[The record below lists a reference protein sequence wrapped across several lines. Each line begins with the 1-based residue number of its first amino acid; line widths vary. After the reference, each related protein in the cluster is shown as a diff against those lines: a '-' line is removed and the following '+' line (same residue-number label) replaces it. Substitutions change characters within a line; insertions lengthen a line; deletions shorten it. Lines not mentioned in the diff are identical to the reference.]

1 MNLTLSDRVNRI
13 KPSATLAVT
22 AKAIALKAQG
32 KNILTL
38 SVGEPDFDTP
48 EHIKQAAIGALTR
61 GFTKYTQ
68 TLGTV
73 ELRQAIANKLAR
85 ENKLSYDPKQII
97 VSCGAKQSIFNITQI
112 LLQKGDE
119 VLIPTPAWPSYREIV
134 LLTGAEPILIIT
146 SPDNRFK
153 LTPEAL
159 EAAITPRTRLIMLN
173 SPSNPTGVAYSKSEL
188 ARLGEVLLRH
198 PKVMIMTDDIYEK
211 ILWTSEP
218 FANILNAC
226 PDLYDRTII
235 VNGVSKAYSMTG
247 WRIGYAAATQPLVT
261 AMEKVQSQCTSGAN
275 SIAQVAAQAAI
286 EGSQQCVLDMVTEFK
301 KRHDFAYQTLKTIP
315 GIKCQPADG
324 AFYLFIGIEEA
335 LKRLPEI
342 HDDIQ
347 FSEYLLQEAGVA
359 VIPGSSFDQ
368 PGYIRI
374 SIAVSQQILAQAL
387 EKIRLVLQ
395 Q

>member
-1 MNLTLSDRVNRI
+1 MNLTFADRVNRI
-13 KPSATLAVT
+13 QPSATLAVT

-48 EHIKQAAIGALTR
+48 EHIKQAAIAALGR

-68 TLGTV
+68 TVGTI
-73 ELRQAIANKLAR
+73 ELRQAIVHKLAK
-85 ENKLSYDPKQII
+85 ENNLSYDPKQII
-97 VSCGAKQSIFNITQI
+97 VSCGAKQSIFNTTQV

-119 VLIPTPAWPSYREIV
+119 VLIPTPAWPSYKEIV
-134 LLTGAEPILIIT
+134 LLAGALPVLIQT
-146 SPDNRFK
+146 SSENRFK

-159 EAAITPRTRLIMLN
+159 EAAITPQTRLLMLN
-173 SPSNPTGVAYSKSEL
+173 SPSNPTGVAYTKHEL
-188 ARLGEVLLRH
+188 AQLGEVLLRH
-198 PKVMIMTDDIYEK
+198 PKIMIMSDDIYEK
-211 ILWTSEP
+211 ILWGSEP

-226 PDLYDRTII
+226 PDLYDRTIVI
-235 VNGVSKAYSMTG
+235 NGVSKAYAMTG

-286 EGSQQCVLDMVTEFK
+286 EGSQQCVLDMVKEFK

-315 GIKCQPADG
+315 GIQCQPADG

-335 LKRLPEI
+335 LKQLPTI
-342 HDDIQ
+342 HDDIE

-374 SIAVSQQILAQAL
+374 STAVSQKILAEAL

-395 Q
+395 